1 MPSAMPEGEPA
12 PSDGSLPGQAL
23 SEIAQRPLGIY
34 IHVPFCTTRC
44 GYCDFNTY
52 TAAELGAEPG
62 ASRAGYVA
70 AVIKELRLAARVL
83 GPDAPP
89 VSTIFVGGGTP
100 TVLAPDDL
108 GRLIAA
114 VRGYFGL
121 AEDAEV
127 TTESNPES
135 VDAASL
141 YRLRQLGFNRISF
154 GMQSVVPHVLAT
166 LDRVHSPGR
175 PQQVIAEA
183 KAAGFV
189 NTSLDLIYGTPG
201 ESAAEWQSSLDAALA
216 ASPAHISA
224 YALIV
229 EEGTRLATRIR
240 RGELP
245 SPDDDDLADKY
256 LIADERLSAAGYTA
270 YEVSNW
276 STSNATRC
284 RHNLGYW
291 RSEHWW
297 GIGPGAHS
305 HVGGVRWWNV
315 KHPRAYASRLAADRS
330 PALAR
335 EVLTSD
341 DRRVERILL
350 ELRLADGLPT
360 SLLTSTERG
369 RLTDLCARGLV
380 VAQDGKLILSRN
392 GRLLADGVIRELLD

>member
-1 MPSAMPEGEPA
+1 MPSALPEGQPA
-12 PSDGSLPGQAL
+12 PSDGSLPEQAL

-52 TAAELGAEPG
+52 TAAELGVEPG

-70 AVIKELRLAARVL
+70 AAISELKLAARAL
-83 GPDAPP
+83 GPDAPEI
-89 VSTIFVGGGTP
+89 STIFVGGGTP
-100 TVLAPDDL
+100 TVLPPDDL
-108 GRLIAA
+108 GRLID
-114 VRGYFGL
+114 VVSDRFGL
-121 AEDAEV
+121 AKDAEV
-127 TTESNPES
+127 STESNPES
-135 VDAASL
+135 IDAAGL
-141 YRLRQLGFNRISF
+141 YRLRELGFNRISF
-154 GMQSVVPHVLAT
+154 GMQSAVPQVLAT
-166 LDRVHSPGR
+166 LDRIHSPGR
-175 PQQVIAEA
+175 PQQAIAEA
-183 KAAGFV
+183 KAAGFA

-201 ESAAEWQSSLDAALA
+201 ESAVDWRASLDAAVA
-216 ASPAHISA
+216 ASPEHISA

-229 EEGTRLATRIR
+229 EEGTRLAARIR

-245 SPDDDDLADKY
+245 PPDDDDLADKY
-256 LIADERLSAAGYTA
+256 LIADQRLAGAGYRA

-276 STSNATRC
+276 SSSSATRC

-291 RSEHWW
+291 RSDHWW

-315 KHPRAYASRLAADRS
+315 KHPRTYASRLANGLS
-330 PALAR
+330 PAQAR
-335 EVLTSD
+335 EVLTPE

-350 ELRLADGLPT
+350 ELRLADGLTT

-369 RLTDLCARGLV
+369 RLADLCARGLAV
-380 VAQDGKLILSRN
+380 VEDSKLILTRN